1 MTTVHPPSAPPIRD
15 ALYGEVPQ
23 VVRTGERLR
32 RLEQRRRLLR
42 EQFLAVL
49 VLLIALAVT
58 VAVLATQWLE
68 NGPSTAGAAPAAAGA
83 AMSARVFVPMFVESH
98 SGGFVLAHTAG
109 VLR

>member
-1 MTTVHPPSAPPIRD
+1 MTTVHPPSAPPLLG
-15 ALYGEVPQ
+15 AASGEVVPELH
-23 VVRTGERLR
+23 TGERLR

-42 EQFLAVL
+42 EQLLAVL

-68 NGPSTAGAAPAAAGA
+68 SGPANTTPAAPAKAGVVL
-83 AMSARVFVPMFVESH
+83 SGPVVVKLH
-98 SGGFVLAHTAG
+98 SGGFGLTHSAG

>member
-1 MTTVHPPSAPPIRD
+1 MTTVHPPTAPPLLG
-15 ALYGEVPQ
+15 AASGEVPGEL
-23 VVRTGERLR
+23 RTGERLR

-42 EQFLAVL
+42 EQLLAVL

-68 NGPSTAGAAPAAAGA
+68 SGPSTAGAAPAKAG
-83 AMSARVFVPMFVESH
+83 VVLPGPVVVKLH
-98 SGGFVLAHTAG
+98 SGGLALIHSAG